1 MFKRCPECRVEFQD
15 WVEQCPDCHV
25 ALVSSDA
32 PLAEPEPPREL
43 PPAHELLCLE
53 RGDPAH
59 LRQLAEQLQAEGVSC
74 RLDAYP
80 PAGGGEAS
88 PRAPGGGSF
97 GIYVLAEQAAAAV
110 TLRNAHLESVVPDAV
125 GLSGG
130 AGAEL
135 ADCPACGERL
145 REGAAS
151 CESCGL
157 EFPEQVQE

>member
-1 MFKRCPECRVEFQD
+1 VFKRCPECRVEFQQ

-25 ALVSSDA
+25 ALVSSEA
-32 PLAEPEPPREL
+32 PLPQPEPPREL

-53 RGDPAH
+53 RGDPSY

-74 RLDAYP
+74 RINAYP
-80 PAGGGEAS
+80 PAGGAAS
-88 PRAPGGGSF
+88 APRAGGGSF
-97 GIYVLAEQAAAAV
+97 GLYVLPEQASAAV
-110 TLRNAHLESVVPDAV
+110 ALRNAHLESVVPDAA
-125 GLSGG
+125 GLNEG

-145 REGAAS
+145 GEGAAS

-157 EFPEQVQE
+157 EFPELAQE